1 MIANIIRI
9 CGIIAFILCIVSTV
23 VMASSKCIKNRKV
36 SDRLFVS
43 SFYVSILSAF
53 AAIILCVVLSFIK
66 LGEVFI

>member
-9 CGIIAFILCIVSTV
+9 CGIVAFILCIVSTM

-36 SDRLFVS
+36 SDGLFVS